1 MEQKNEIREN
11 VARIRET
18 MAEAARS
25 CGRDPQEI
33 KLCAATKMNDAARVK
48 EAVAAGVDC
57 CGENRVQELVEKQP
71 QGAYEGVPVHF
82 IGHLQTNKVK
92 YLVGKIT
99 LFHSCDR
106 DELAEEIARLSL
118 KRNVVSQILVQ
129 VNIGREET
137 KGGYAPENA
146 FEAYRKLKETA
157 GLKVR
162 GFMAMLPD
170 SDDEKLLGAL
180 ADEMRSLYERA
191 KADDPE
197 IACLSL
203 GMSGDYK
210 LCIEH
215 GSNMIR
221 VGSTIFGAR
230 KYM

>member
-1 MEQKNEIREN
+1 MEITEIEEKVRQIKAELSSGN
-11 VARIRET
+11 VFGERVF
-18 MAEAARS
+18 
-25 CGRDPQEI
+25 
-33 KLCAATKMNDAARVK
+33 LVAATKTQSAECINAAIRGGAD
-48 EAVAAGVDC
+48 AVA
-57 CGENRVQELVEKQP
+57 ENKVQEFREKTEFLLPCP
-71 QGAYEGVPVHF
+71 QHF

>member
-1 MEQKNEIREN
+1 MDFSEIEN
-11 VARIRET
+11 NVKRLKDEISAGN
-18 MAEAARS
+18 AYGEAVT
-25 CGRDPQEI
+25 
-33 KLCAATKMNDAARVK
+33 LVAATKTQSAEAINAAIR
-48 EAVAAGVDC
+48 AGVDAVA
-57 CGENRVQELVEKQP
+57 ENKVQEFREKFEAVHGCP
-71 QGAYEGVPVHF
+71 QHF

-162 GFMAMLPD
+162 GFMAMLP
-170 SDDEKLLGAL
+170 
-180 ADEMRSLYERA
+180 
-191 KADDPE
+191 
-197 IACLSL
+197 
-203 GMSGDYK
+203 
-210 LCIEH
+210 
-215 GSNMIR
+215 IR
-221 VGSTIFGAR
+221 TTKNCSARWRTKCVRFTNAQRRTIPKSPVCR
-230 KYM
+230 WE

>member
-1 MEQKNEIREN
+1 MDFSEIEN
-11 VARIRET
+11 NVKRLKDEISAGN
-18 MAEAARS
+18 AYGEAVT
-25 CGRDPQEI
+25 
-33 KLCAATKMNDAARVK
+33 LVAATKTQSAEAINAAIR
-48 EAVAAGVDC
+48 AGVDAVA
-57 CGENRVQELVEKQP
+57 ENKVQEFREKFEAVHGCP
-71 QGAYEGVPVHF
+71 QHF

-215 GSNMIR
+215 GSNMLR

>member
-1 MEQKNEIREN
+1 M
-11 VARIRET
+11 
-18 MAEAARS
+18 
-25 CGRDPQEI
+25 
-33 KLCAATKMNDAARVK
+33 
-48 EAVAAGVDC
+48 
-57 CGENRVQELVEKQP
+57 
-71 QGAYEGVPVHF
+71 
-82 IGHLQTNKVK
+82 
-92 YLVGKIT
+92 
-99 LFHSCDR
+99 
-106 DELAEEIARLSL
+106 
-118 KRNVVSQILVQ
+118 Q

>member
-1 MEQKNEIREN
+1 MDFSEIEN
-11 VARIRET
+11 NVKRLKDEISAGN
-18 MAEAARS
+18 AYGEAVT
-25 CGRDPQEI
+25 
-33 KLCAATKMNDAARVK
+33 LVAATKTQSAEAINAAIR
-48 EAVAAGVDC
+48 AGVDAVA
-57 CGENRVQELVEKQP
+57 ENKVQEFREKFEAVHGCP
-71 QGAYEGVPVHF
+71 QHF

-162 GFMAMLPD
+162 GFMAMRRFGRR
-170 SDDEKLLGAL
+170 KIARRAGGRNAFAL
-180 ADEMRSLYERA
+180 RTRKGGRSRNRLSVAGNERR
-191 KADDPE
+191 
-197 IACLSL
+197 L
-203 GMSGDYK
+203 
-210 LCIEH
+210 
-215 GSNMIR
+215 
-221 VGSTIFGAR
+221 
-230 KYM
+230 

>member
-1 MEQKNEIREN
+1 MEITAIEEKVRQIKAELSSGN
-11 VARIRET
+11 VFGERVF
-18 MAEAARS
+18 
-25 CGRDPQEI
+25 
-33 KLCAATKMNDAARVK
+33 LVAATKTQSAECINAAIRGGAD
-48 EAVAAGVDC
+48 AVA
-57 CGENRVQELVEKQP
+57 ENKVQEFREKTEFLLPCP
-71 QGAYEGVPVHF
+71 QHF

>member
-1 MEQKNEIREN
+1 MEFSEIEN
-11 VARIRET
+11 NVKRLKDEISAGN
-18 MAEAARS
+18 AYGEAVT
-25 CGRDPQEI
+25 
-33 KLCAATKMNDAARVK
+33 LVAATKTQSAEAINAAIR
-48 EAVAAGVDC
+48 AGVDAVA
-57 CGENRVQELVEKQP
+57 ENKVQEFREKFEAVHGCP
-71 QGAYEGVPVHF
+71 QHF

-146 FEAYRKLKETA
+146 FEAYRKLKATA

-180 ADEMRSLYERA
+180 ADEMRSLYELA

-197 IACLSL
+197 IACLSM